1 MRTPRLPAVDWTDAP
16 ADLNGLVRFA
26 ERRNLVSARV
36 PAYFKRS
43 VLIIDLDSRWRWSVS
58 LTAQLFH
65 PGQRATVVHKLRGW
79 VGLMINLGGSEKQ
92 ENFLLVPRNRT
103 MISHL
108 SISQLVTIPT
118 IISLPLS
125 KSICLKVKLTLNLPT
140 TTIVA
145 QPFNVIKWQLKFN
158 PVT

>member
-1 MRTPRLPAVDWTDAP
+1 
-16 ADLNGLVRFA
+16 
-26 ERRNLVSARV
+26 
-36 PAYFKRS
+36 
-43 VLIIDLDSRWRWSVS
+43 
-58 LTAQLFH
+58 
-65 PGQRATVVHKLRGW
+65 
-79 VGLMINLGGSEKQ
+79 MINLGGSEKQ

-145 QPFNVIKWQLKFN
+145 QPFNVIK
-158 PVT
+158 